1 MRHKCGRARSTSWQC
16 GIFRPIICVMGL
28 FLTIFFFIYSL
39 LHFYLFM
46 RAKAA
51 LGFGPAVAI
60 PLTLFLVVMITA
72 PVAMHLLENAGFR
85 LFARVTAYAGY
96 TWMALL
102 FLLFCTLL
110 ATDVYRLSAHLAGLA
125 AGRRL
130 SWLTLSPGSC
140 FLLSLAG
147 AAAIAF
153 YGWFE
158 AGAIRVE
165 TIKIETSKI
174 PVHAGP
180 FRIVQIS
187 DVHLG
192 LTAGGDRLKTIMR
205 LVREAHPDI
214 LVSTGD
220 LVDGRMDDQ
229 IETLGLLQAVSPRY
243 GKFAITGNHE
253 FYSGL
258 DQALAF
264 TKRAGFHVL
273 RGEAVIVGEMINIV
287 GVDDPSGPGYGSSG
301 TGEKA
306 VLSSAHKGKFTL
318 LLKHRP
324 VVDTESVGL
333 FDLQLSG
340 HVHAGQIFPFRLI
353 TRLFYPLIAGLYHLG
368 PGAALYVSRGSGTWG
383 PPIRVL
389 APPEVTVIELFRP
402 PAR

>member
-1 MRHKCGRARSTSWQC
+1 
-16 GIFRPIICVMGL
+16 MGL
-28 FLTIFFFIYSL
+28 FLTVFFFIYSL

-46 RAKAA
+46 RAKTA

-60 PLTLFLVVMITA
+60 PLALFLAVMITTPIA
-72 PVAMHLLENAGFR
+72 IHLLENAGFG
-85 LFARVTAYAGY
+85 LLARVTAYVGY
-96 TWMALL
+96 TWLALL

-110 ATDVYRLSAHLAGLA
+110 VTDVYRLSVHLAGLA
-125 AGRRL
+125 TGRRL
-130 SWLTLSPGSC
+130 SWLTLSPRSC
-140 FLLSLAG
+140 FLLSLAS
-147 AAAIAF
+147 AAAIGF

-158 AGAIRVE
+158 AGAVRVE
-165 TIKIETSKI
+165 TIEIATSKI

-180 FRIVQIS
+180 LRIVQIS

-192 LTAGGDRLKTIMR
+192 LTVSGNRLKRIMH

-220 LVDGRMDDQ
+220 LVDGSMDDQ
-229 IETLGLLQAVSPRY
+229 KETVELLKAVTPRY

-253 FYSGL
+253 FYAGL
-258 DQALAF
+258 GQALAF
-264 TKRAGFHVL
+264 TNRAGFRVL
-273 RGEAVIVGEMINIV
+273 RGEAVTVGDVINIV
-287 GVDDPSGPGYGSSG
+287 GVDDPSGVGYSSSS

-306 VLSSAHKGKFTL
+306 VLSSASKGKFTL
-318 LLKHRP
+318 FLKHRP
-324 VVDTESVGL
+324 VVDAESAGL

-353 TRLFYPLIAGLYHLG
+353 TRLFYPFIAGLYHLR
-368 PGAALYVSRGSGTWG
+368 PGSALYVSRGSGTWG

-402 PAR
+402 PADGNICQKNVKRSFLVG

>member
-1 MRHKCGRARSTSWQC
+1 
-16 GIFRPIICVMGL
+16 
-28 FLTIFFFIYSL
+28 
-39 LHFYLFM
+39 
-46 RAKAA
+46 
-51 LGFGPAVAI
+51 
-60 PLTLFLVVMITA
+60 MITA
-72 PVAMHLLENAGFR
+72 PIVIHLLENAGFR
-85 LFARVTAYAGY
+85 LLARVMAYAGY
-96 TWMALL
+96 SWMALL
-102 FLLFCTLL
+102 FLLFCALL
-110 ATDVYRLSAHLAGLA
+110 ATDASRLSVHLAGLA

-130 SWLTLSPGSC
+130 SWLTLSPRSW
-140 FLLSLAG
+140 FLLCLAS
-147 AAAIAF
+147 AAAIAC

-165 TIKIETSKI
+165 TVEIATSKI

-180 FRIVQIS
+180 LRIVQIS

-192 LTAGGDRLKTIMR
+192 LTVGGDRLKRIVR

-229 IETLGLLQAVSPRY
+229 QEALELLQAVTPRY

-258 DQALAF
+258 GQALAF

-273 RGEAVIVGEMINIV
+273 RGEAVTVGDVINIV

-306 VLSSAHKGKFTL
+306 VLSSAHKERFTL
-318 LLKHRP
+318 FLKHRP
-324 VVDTESVGL
+324 VVDAESVGL

-353 TRLFYPLIAGLYHLG
+353 TRLFYPLIAGLYDLG
-368 PGAALYVSRGSGTWG
+368 SGSALYVSRGSGTWG

-402 PAR
+402 PTR